1 MLLSGCVSTASN
13 PIILTNSQ
21 FTCLDKPPVP
31 PAVDIGSREGQILT
45 GNYITRMEL
54 VVDDCKGQLLE
65 VRDVIQVQ
73 GGTVT
78 DTLVEEK
85 RRGFLGL
92 F

>member
-1 MLLSGCVSTASN
+1 
-13 PIILTNSQ
+13 
-21 FTCLDKPPVP
+21 
-31 PAVDIGSREGQILT
+31 
-45 GNYITRMEL
+45 MEL

-85 RRGFLGL
+85 KSRFFGIF
-92 F
+92 